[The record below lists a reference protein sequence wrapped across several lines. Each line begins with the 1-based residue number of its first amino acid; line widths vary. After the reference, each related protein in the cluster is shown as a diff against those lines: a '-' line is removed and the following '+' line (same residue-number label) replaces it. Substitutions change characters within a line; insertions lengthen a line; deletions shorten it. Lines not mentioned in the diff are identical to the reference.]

1 MTKRGHHK
9 EKVFGHK
16 IVLEMVLCLFAISLV
31 QTVTAQRGRGKGKT
45 DERVYLVHSDELK
58 HDAFGTNPDA
68 QIVKGNVHF
77 RHAGSHLWCDSA
89 YYYQE
94 SNSFRAF
101 GHVRFTQGDTL
112 SLTCD
117 RARYDGQNQMMEARR
132 NVVLRHR
139 KQTLRCDSLNY
150 DRFYGNAY
158 FFDGGEL
165 IDGNDR
171 LTADWG
177 QYNTETRE
185 AEFYYNVRLTSPK
198 HTIRTD
204 TLYYDT
210 RKSLAHVVGKYVSD
224 GGRGTLKPSSIK
236 SGTSTIE
243 TENAYFDTKSD
254 QANLYGRS
262 TIVDK
267 MKTIAGD
274 TLIHDKAT
282 GYNRG
287 RGNVIYVDRE
297 NKNELHCEELVYNEV
312 TGAGYATTNA
322 LVKEYSQA
330 DTLFMH
336 ADTLRIE
343 TFNIDTDSVY
353 RKVHGYRNARAYRTD
368 VQAVCDS
375 LVFSSL
381 DTCMTMY
388 KDPIAWNEN
397 RQLLGE
403 EIKVYLND
411 STVREAHVLRQAL
424 SIERLDDLDHYNQVL
439 ADSLVT
445 FFEDGKVRRVVWTG
459 NVRGIYYPV
468 DDKDSTLMAL
478 NYMETDTMRMFLS
491 EERQLEK
498 ICTTAVK
505 ATYYPLTQ
513 IPPDKY
519 KLKGFGWF
527 EEVRPKD
534 KNDIFRVAGKPDS
547 QKLKSIDRPVI
558 PLQPKKGPRGVF
570 NNPQGI

>member
-1 MTKRGHHK
+1 MTRKRHCGK
-9 EKVFGHK
+9 EVSGHK
-16 IVLEMVLCLFAISLV
+16 VVMIMVLCLFAFSIV
-31 QTVTAQRGRGKGKT
+31 QNVTAQRERGKGKT

-58 HDAFGTNPDA
+58 YDAFGTTPDA

-77 RHAGSHLWCDSA
+77 RHAGSNLWCDSA

-112 SLTCD
+112 SLTCE

-132 NVVLRHR
+132 NVVLKHR

-165 IDGNDR
+165 VDGNDR

-185 AEFYYNVRLTSPK
+185 AEFYFNVKLTNPK

-210 RKSLAHVVGKYVSD
+210 RKSLAHVVGKYASD
-224 GGRGTLKPSSIK
+224 GGRGALRPSTIK
-236 SGTSTIE
+236 SGTSEIE
-243 TENAYFDTKSD
+243 TENAYYDTRND

-274 TLIHDKAT
+274 TLIYDKTT

-287 RGNVIYVDRE
+287 RGNVIYIDRE
-297 NKNELHCEELVYNEV
+297 NKNELHCEELVYNDK

-322 LVKEYSQA
+322 LVKEYSQG

-343 TFNIDTDSVY
+343 TFYIDTDSVY
-353 RKVHGYRNARAYRTD
+353 RKVHGYNNARAYRTD

-388 KDPIAWNEN
+388 KDPIVWNEN

-403 EIKVYLND
+403 EIKVFLND
-411 STVREAHVLRQAL
+411 STVREARVLRQAL
-424 SIERLDDLDHYNQVL
+424 SIEQIDDMNHYNQVL
-439 ADSLVT
+439 ADSLKT
-445 FFEDGKVRRVVWTG
+445 FFEDGKVRRTVWTG

-478 NYMETDTMRMFLS
+478 NYMETDTMTMYLTV
-491 EERQLEK
+491 ERKLDK
-498 ICTTAVK
+498 IKTSSVK
-505 ATYYPLTQ
+505 ATWYPLTQ
-513 IPPDKY
+513 IPPEKY
-519 KLKGFGWF
+519 RLKGFGWF
-527 EEVRPKD
+527 EDVRPKD
-534 KNDIFRVAGKPDS
+534 KDDIFRVAGKPEE
-547 QKLKSIDRPVI
+547 QKLKSIDRPVV
-558 PLQPKKGPRGVF
+558 PL
-570 NNPQGI
+570 PQRVGRRHTLN